1 MNYFSRII
9 HNFVPMNN
17 IYKNICVFCASS
29 PSLPQVYID
38 AAYELGKLIAGMGSS
53 CICGA
58 GRTGLMLAV
67 TEGVFSGGGSVIGVI
82 PQFMV
87 DRKWHHKDLSEI
99 IITEDMHERK
109 QIMSER
115 ADAVIALPGGCG
127 TFEELMEVITWRQL
141 DIYNNPVVIL
151 NINGFYNPLL
161 EMFDKAVHE
170 GFMRPSNRDLWM
182 VASSPEEAIDLL
194 LNYDRENIKPME
206 PKY

>member
-1 MNYFSRII
+1 
-9 HNFVPMNN
+9 MNN
-17 IYKNICVFCASS
+17 IFKNICVFCASS
-29 PSLPQVYID
+29 QEVPQIYID
-38 AAYELGKLIAGMGSS
+38 AARELGELIADIGSS

-67 TEGVFSGGGSVIGVI
+67 TEGVFSRGGSVIGVI

-87 DRKWHHKDLSEI
+87 DRKWHHKNLSEI
-99 IITEDMHERK
+99 IITDDMHSRK

-127 TFEELMEVITWRQL
+127 TFEELLEAITWRQL
-141 DIYNNPVVIL
+141 GIYHNPIVIL

-161 EMFDKAVHE
+161 EMFDKAINE
-170 GFMRPSNRDLWM
+170 NFMKPSNRDLWM
-182 VASSPEEAIDLL
+182 VASTPKEAVDML
-194 LNYDRENIKPME
+194 LNYDKENVKPAE

>member
-1 MNYFSRII
+1 MS
-9 HNFVPMNN
+9 N

-29 PSLPQVYID
+29 PSISKVYID
-38 AAYELGKLIAGMGSS
+38 AAYELGKLIAGIGCS

-67 TEGVFSGGGSVIGVI
+67 TEGVFSRGGSVVGVI

-87 DRKWHHKDLSEI
+87 DRKWHHSDLSEI
-99 IITEDMHERK
+99 IITDDMHERK

-127 TFEELMEVITWRQL
+127 TFEELMEAITWKQL
-141 DIYNNPVVIL
+141 DIYHNPIVIL
-151 NINGFYNPLL
+151 NINGFYNPLF
-161 EMFDKAVHE
+161 EMFDKAVNE
-170 GFMRPSNRDLWM
+170 GFMKPSNKDLWM
-182 VASSPEEAIDLL
+182 VASSPEEAISLL
-194 LNYDRENIKPME
+194 LNYRKKNVKPTE